1 MRLTPATITMQ
12 IVIVSVLFFVIAL
25 GIIGKGDYE
34 DELAEEA
41 RYAEF
46 VCSGAWGN
54 YKGIE
59 LDCEQTSGGSK

>member
-1 MRLTPATITMQ
+1 MRLTPAIITMQ
-12 IVIVSVLFFVIAL
+12 LVIVSVLFFVLAL
-25 GIIGKGDYE
+25 GILGKEDYQ
-34 DELAEEA
+34 DSLAEEA

>member
-25 GIIGKGDYE
+25 GILGDYE

-59 LDCEQTSGGSK
+59 LDCE